1 MLDYLIEDNNLK
13 PILKSLGNI
22 DAQDILFIKEAIA
35 GMYFK
40 RDKIRQAI
48 LKELVPEKCVNLK
61 IYFFQAPL
69 MKLLDFQ

>member
-35 GMYFK
+35 GMYC
-40 RDKIRQAI
+40 RDEIQVI
-48 LKELVPEKCVNLK
+48 YKELVLST
-61 IYFFQAPL
+61 
-69 MKLLDFQ
+69 